1 MKYFLFFVS
10 LAFAAPPPT
19 TDLNEFCTGT
29 VNSRQFCIIMY
40 RARVVDD
47 NSQAQYG
54 SFAAMMVQQP
64 GIKARFKA
72 WLAKKNGVIPGQ
84 PVTTTTLVPGTPGA
98 PPKKKLDVQFDRLDS
113 MMRRSD
119 SILNAGLNKQI
130 D

>member
-1 MKYFLFFVS
+1 
-10 LAFAAPPPT
+10 
-19 TDLNEFCTGT
+19 
-29 VNSRQFCIIMY
+29 MY
-40 RARVVDD
+40 RAGVVDD

-54 SFAAMMVQQP
+54 SFAGMMAEMP
-64 GIKARFKA
+64 ALKIRFKA

-84 PVTTTTLVPGTPGA
+84 PVITTTLVLGTPGA